1 MGEFLEW
8 HQTPHPPLRQAVP
21 SPQSAK
27 RDESVTMRDESAAG
41 STECL
46 EFRSERRPGHVIG
59 FLLLFLLVAKGGS
72 HRGNVAGDCMI
83 E

>member
-1 MGEFLEW
+1 
-8 HQTPHPPLRQAVP
+8 
-21 SPQSAK
+21 
-27 RDESVTMRDESAAG
+27 MRDESAAG